1 VLVAGPLV
9 GWIVGAL
16 EGAASVGGI
25 SVLGGA
31 LASIGIPENTI
42 VQYESELKIGKFL
55 VIAHGTPE
63 EIARAKHYFDLSKSA
78 VTTVHAEPVMVS
90 A

>member
-1 VLVAGPLV
+1 M

-16 EGAASVGGI
+16 EGAAIVGGI

-42 VQYESELKIGKFL
+42 VQYESELKMGKFL

-63 EIARAKHYFDLSKSA
+63 DVARAKHYFDLSKSA
-78 VTTVHAEPVMVS
+78 VTTIHDEPAVAS
-90 A
+90 T